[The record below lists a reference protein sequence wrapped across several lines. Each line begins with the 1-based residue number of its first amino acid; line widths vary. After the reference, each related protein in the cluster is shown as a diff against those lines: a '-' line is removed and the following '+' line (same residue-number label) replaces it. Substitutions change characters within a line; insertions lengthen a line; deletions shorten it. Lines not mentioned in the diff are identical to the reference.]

1 MSSLFRSEEMCYL
14 QLFFQTES
22 ALSCVN
28 ELGLL
33 GLVEFR
39 DLNPGMTLSQ
49 RRFVN
54 EVRKC
59 EEIER
64 IIKFFEAEISRYN
77 IPIMTR
83 SCSEETQCS
92 RDTLELEGEVKALE
106 QELKEI
112 NSNHTTLKRNLT
124 ELLEI
129 SALLDIIHDFFQE
142 AKMQLFYTELQN
154 DGPHLTERQNNV
166 STVTAPKLGFIT
178 GVIKHDRFPTFE
190 KVLWRLFHENFL
202 LRRAEIQQLPEVRN
216 ENRCTTVYAFIIW
229 VQGEQVQRKIR
240 KICEGFSVSLYPC
253 PGTLHD
259 HKEMKRDI
267 RTRAKE
273 LQMVLREC
281 EEFCTSVLIK
291 AASRITDWSIQVHK
305 MKSIYHT
312 LNLCSMDIT
321 HRLTIAEIWC
331 PVLDLGHVQHALTK
345 AAENDGSSV
354 RPVLNRIQ
362 SPETPPTFN
371 RTNRFTTGFQQIV
384 DTYGVNS
391 YQEMNP
397 APYTIVT
404 FPFVFA
410 VMFGDC
416 GHGLILTLVA
426 AWIIVNEQKLNQQKN
441 EIVSTLVGG
450 RYIILLMGFFSI
462 YTGLIY
468 NDCFSKSFNIVGS
481 SWSVKAMF
489 WPSGPWSNQTLH
501 TSDHLHLNPAVP
513 GVYSG
518 TPYML
523 GIDPVWNI
531 ASNKLSF
538 LNSYKMKMAVIIGV
552 CHMTFGLT
560 LSAVNYIHFRKV
572 RNVLL
577 RFIPELVFLLSLFGY
592 LVFLILFKWRRGVQ
606 CDRSILLIFINMMFF
621 NYQADEKF
629 IYSGQ
634 KAVQI
639 FLVVQALLMIP
650 IMLLIKPLLMYRR
663 QEKISDQGHGRPRP
677 IDVFY
682 CFFILSKDYLTLFN
696 FCSDVFVCEAI
707 HTIEH
712 CLGCV
717 SNTASYL
724 RMWALSLAH
733 SELSEVLWRMLMRVA
748 LHSGSSPTLALI
760 FCCFALLSVSV
771 LIVMEGLSAFLHAL
785 RLHWVEFQNKFYN
798 GDGVKFTPLSF

>member
-1 MSSLFRSEEMCYL
+1 MSLLLRSEEMCLL

-39 DLNPGMTLSQ
+39 DLNPGMSSSQ

-64 IIKFFEAEISRYN
+64 IIKYLEGEILRCN
-77 IPIMTR
+77 IPITSGSR
-83 SCSEETQCS
+83 SEETQCS
-92 RDTLELEGEVKALE
+92 RDTLELESEVKALE

-112 NSNHTTLKRNLT
+112 NCNHATLKRNLT

-129 SALLDIIHDFFQE
+129 SALLGVIHEVFQE
-142 AKMQLFYTELQN
+142 HFLFLQ
-154 DGPHLTERQNNV
+154 DGMVQ
-166 STVTAPKLGFIT
+166 K
-178 GVIKHDRFPTFE
+178 D
-190 KVLWRLFHENFL
+190 
-202 LRRAEIQQLPEVRN
+202 
-216 ENRCTTVYAFIIW
+216 AFIIC
-229 VQGEQVQRKIR
+229 VQGEQVQGKIR

-253 PGTLHD
+253 PNTLHAQE
-259 HKEMKRDI
+259 EMKCNL
-267 RTRAKE
+267 RTRIKE
-273 LQMVLREC
+273 LQMILRQC
-281 EEFCTSVLIK
+281 EEFCVAVLNK
-291 AASRITDWSIQVHK
+291 AANRVTDWSNQVHK

-312 LNLCSMDIT
+312 LNLCNIDIT

-331 PVLDLGHVQHALTK
+331 PVVDLGHVQHALNK
-345 AAENDGSSV
+345 AAEHADSSV

-371 RTNRFTTGFQQIV
+371 RTNRFTAGFQQLV

-391 YQEMNP
+391 YQEINP

-404 FPFVFA
+404 FPFLFA

-416 GHGLILTLVA
+416 GHGLVLTLIA
-426 AWIIVNEQKLNQQKN
+426 AWIIRNEQKLKQQKN
-441 EIVSTLVGG
+441 EIMSTLVDG
-450 RYIILLMGFFSI
+450 RYIILLMGLFSI

-468 NDCFSKSFNIVGS
+468 NDCFSKSFNMLGS
-481 SWSVKAMF
+481 SWSVRAMF
-489 WPSGPWSNQTLH
+489 WPRGPWRNETLH
-501 TSDHLHLNPAVP
+501 NSDHLHLDPSVP

-518 TPYML
+518 TPYMF

-560 LSAVNYIHFRKV
+560 LSIFNYIHFRNIQ
-572 RNVLL
+572 NVLL
-577 RFIPELVFLLSLFGY
+577 RFVPELIFLLSLFGY
-592 LVFLILFKWRRGVQ
+592 LVFLILFKWCKGVQ
-606 CDRSILLIFINMMFF
+606 CDSSILLIFINMMFF
-621 NYQADEKF
+621 NYKAEEKF
-629 IYSGQ
+629 LYNGQ

-639 FLVVQALLMIP
+639 FLVVQALLMVP
-650 IMLLIKPLLMYRR
+650 IMLLIKPLLTYRR
-663 QEKISDQGHGRPRP
+663 QEKFTDQ
-677 IDVFY
+677 VS
-682 CFFILSKDYLTLFN
+682 L
-696 FCSDVFVCEAI
+696 SDVFLCDAI

-724 RMWALSLAH
+724 RLWALSLAH
-733 SELSEVLWRMLMRVA
+733 SELSEVLWRMLMRGA
-748 LHSGSSPTLALI
+748 LRSGSSLTLTLI
-760 FCCFALLSVSV
+760 FCCFVLLSASV
-771 LIVMEGLSAFLHAL
+771 LIIMEGLSAFLHAL
-785 RLHWVEFQNKFYN
+785 RLHW
-798 GDGVKFTPLSF
+798 

>member
-1 MSSLFRSEEMCYL
+1 MSLLLRSEEMCLL

-39 DLNPGMTLSQ
+39 DLNPGMSSSQ

-64 IIKFFEAEISRYN
+64 IIKYLEGEILRCN
-77 IPIMTR
+77 IPITSGSR
-83 SCSEETQCS
+83 SEETQCS
-92 RDTLELEGEVKALE
+92 RDTLELESEVKALE

-112 NSNHTTLKRNLT
+112 NCNHATLKRNLT

-129 SALLDIIHDFFQE
+129 SALLGVIHEVFQE
-142 AKMQLFYTELQN
+142 CEMQPPCTDLQS
-154 DGPHLTERQNNV
+154 DRPHVTQRLNSI
-166 STVTAPKLGFIT
+166 STITAPKLWFIA
-178 GVIKHDRFPTFE
+178 GVIKHDRFPAFE

-202 LRRAEIQQLPEVRN
+202 LRRAEIQQQPVDGM
-216 ENRCTTVYAFIIW
+216 VQKDAFIIC
-229 VQGEQVQRKIR
+229 VQGEQVQGKIR

-253 PGTLHD
+253 PNTLHAQE
-259 HKEMKRDI
+259 EMKCNL
-267 RTRAKE
+267 RTRIKE
-273 LQMVLREC
+273 LQMILRQC
-281 EEFCTSVLIK
+281 EEFCVAVLNK
-291 AASRITDWSIQVHK
+291 AANRVTDWSNQVHK

-312 LNLCSMDIT
+312 LNLCNIDIT

-331 PVLDLGHVQHALTK
+331 PVVDLGHVQHALNK
-345 AAENDGSSV
+345 AAEHADSSV

-371 RTNRFTTGFQQIV
+371 RTNRFTAGFQQLV

-391 YQEMNP
+391 YQEINP

-404 FPFVFA
+404 FPFLFA

-416 GHGLILTLVA
+416 GHGLVLTLIA
-426 AWIIVNEQKLNQQKN
+426 AWIIRNEQKLKQQKN
-441 EIVSTLVGG
+441 EIMSTLVDG
-450 RYIILLMGFFSI
+450 RYIILLMGLFSI

-468 NDCFSKSFNIVGS
+468 NDCFSKSFNMLGS
-481 SWSVKAMF
+481 SWSVRAMF
-489 WPSGPWSNQTLH
+489 WPRGPWRNETLH
-501 TSDHLHLNPAVP
+501 NSDHLHLDPSVP

-518 TPYML
+518 TPYMF

-560 LSAVNYIHFRKV
+560 LSIFNYIHFRNIQ
-572 RNVLL
+572 NVLL
-577 RFIPELVFLLSLFGY
+577 RFVPELIFLLSLFGY
-592 LVFLILFKWRRGVQ
+592 LVFLILFKWCKGVQ
-606 CDRSILLIFINMMFF
+606 CDSSILLIFINMMFF
-621 NYQADEKF
+621 NYKAEEKF
-629 IYSGQ
+629 LYNGQ

-639 FLVVQALLMIP
+639 FLVVQALLMVP
-650 IMLLIKPLLMYRR
+650 IMLLIKPLLTYRR
-663 QEKISDQGHGRPRP
+663 QEKFTDQ
-677 IDVFY
+677 VS
-682 CFFILSKDYLTLFN
+682 L
-696 FCSDVFVCEAI
+696 SDVFLCDAI

-724 RMWALSLAH
+724 RLWALSLAH
-733 SELSEVLWRMLMRVA
+733 SELSEVLWRMLMRGA
-748 LHSGSSPTLALI
+748 LRSGSSLTLTLI
-760 FCCFALLSVSV
+760 FCCFVLLSASV
-771 LIVMEGLSAFLHAL
+771 LIIMEGLSAFLHAL
-785 RLHWVEFQNKFYN
+785 RLHWVEFQNKFYA
-798 GDGVKFTPLSF
+798 GSGCKFTPLSFKTKETQQW